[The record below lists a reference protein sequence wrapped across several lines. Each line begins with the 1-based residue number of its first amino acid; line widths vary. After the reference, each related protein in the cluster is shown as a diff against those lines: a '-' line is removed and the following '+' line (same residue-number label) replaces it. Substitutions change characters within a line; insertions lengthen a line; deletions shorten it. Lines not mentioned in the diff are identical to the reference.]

1 MRELLELIDEVLA
14 ERRWS
19 ARQASIEAIGTPNLI
34 MNMRRGRVPS
44 IHRLRALCDVLG
56 LEFYVGRPRT
66 VRGAEFEVER
76 LALALEAVASG
87 FPDADRRLSVHDQAQ
102 LLVAVYSLLGE
113 TDPSA
118 GVAQVREL
126 IAIARRFGVADAV
139 RESASC

>member
-1 MRELLELIDEVLA
+1 MHELLELIDEVLA

-44 IHRLRALCDVLG
+44 IHRLHALCDVLG

-66 VRGAEFEVER
+66 VGGAEFDVDR
-76 LALALEAVASG
+76 LALALESVSAG
-87 FPDADRRLSVHDQAQ
+87 FPDADRRLSVHDRAQ

-113 TDPSA
+113 SDAPASA
-118 GVAQVREL
+118 ARVREL

-139 RESASC
+139 RD

>member
-44 IHRLRALCDVLG
+44 IHRLRSLCDVLG

-66 VRGAEFEVER
+66 VRGAEFDVDR
-76 LALALEAVASG
+76 VALALDAVAAG
-87 FPDADRRLSVHDQAQ
+87 FPDADRRLSVHDRAQ
-102 LLVAVYSLLGE
+102 LLVAVYALLGE
-113 TDPSA
+113 SDAPASA
-118 GVAQVREL
+118 ARVREL

-139 RESASC
+139 RE

>member
-19 ARQASIEAIGTPNLI
+19 ARQASIEAVGTPNVI

-56 LEFYVGRPRT
+56 LEFYIGRPRT
-66 VRGAEFEVER
+66 VRGAAFDVER
-76 LALALEAVASG
+76 LALALDAVAAG
-87 FPDADRRLSVHDQAQ
+87 FPDADRRLSVHDRAQ
-102 LLVAVYSLLGE
+102 LMVAVYALLGE
-113 TDPSA
+113 GDASA
-118 GVAQVREL
+118 SAERVREL

-139 RESASC
+139 PE

>member
-66 VRGAEFEVER
+66 VRGAEFDVER
-76 LALALEAVASG
+76 LALAIEAVGAG
-87 FPDADRRLSVHDQAQ
+87 FPDPDRRLSLHDRAQ

-113 TDPSA
+113 SDASA
-118 GVAQVREL
+118 GAARVREL

>member
-19 ARQASIEAIGTPNLI
+19 ARQASIEAVGTPNVI

-56 LEFYVGRPRT
+56 LEFYIGRPRT
-66 VRGAEFEVER
+66 VRGVDFDVER
-76 LALALEAVASG
+76 LALALDAVAAG
-87 FPDADRRLSVHDQAQ
+87 FPDADRRLSVHDRAQ
-102 LLVAVYSLLGE
+102 LLVAVYALLGE
-113 TDPSA
+113 GDASA
-118 GVAQVREL
+118 SAERVREL

-139 RESASC
+139 PE

>member
-14 ERRWS
+14 ERGWS

-56 LEFYVGRPRT
+56 LEYYVGRPRT
-66 VRGAEFEVER
+66 VRSAEFDVDR
-76 LALALEAVASG
+76 LALALDAVAAG
-87 FPDADRRLSVHDQAQ
+87 FPDADLRLSVHDRAQ
-102 LLVAVYSLLGE
+102 LLVAVYSLLGHG
-113 TDPSA
+113 DAPASA
-118 GVAQVREL
+118 ARVREL

-139 RESASC
+139 RE

>member
-44 IHRLRALCDVLG
+44 IHRLHALCDVLG
-56 LEFYVGRPRT
+56 LGFYIGRPRT
-66 VRGAEFEVER
+66 VGGAEFDVDR
-76 LALALEAVASG
+76 LAIALDAVAAG
-87 FPDADRRLSVHDQAQ
+87 FPDADRRLSVHDRAQ

-113 TDPSA
+113 ADASA
-118 GVAQVREL
+118 SAARVREL

-139 RESASC
+139 RE

>member
-1 MRELLELIDEVLA
+1 MRELLDLIDEVLA

-56 LEFYVGRPRT
+56 LEFYIGRART
-66 VRGAEFEVER
+66 VGGAEFDVDR
-76 LALALEAVASG
+76 LALALESVSAG
-87 FPDADRRLSVHDQAQ
+87 FPDADRRLSVHDRAQ
-102 LLVAVYSLLGE
+102 LLVAVYALLDGS
-113 TDPSA
+113 DASA
-118 GVAQVREL
+118 SAARVREL

-139 RESASC
+139 RD

>member
-44 IHRLRALCDVLG
+44 IHRLRSLCDVLG

-66 VRGAEFEVER
+66 VGGAEFDVER
-76 LALALEAVASG
+76 IALALEAVAAG
-87 FPDADRRLSVHDQAQ
+87 FTDADRRLTVHDRAQ
-102 LLVAVYSLLGE
+102 LLVAVYSLLG
-113 TDPSA
+113 TSDAQA
-118 GVAQVREL
+118 GAARVREL

-139 RESASC
+139 RE

>member
-76 LALALEAVASG
+76 LALALETVASG
-87 FPDADRRLSVHDQAQ
+87 FPDADRRLSVHDKAQ